1 MISGRTRTGERSAVL
16 IPGQYEYTPRPPN
29 GAEVWSGNGDA
40 VSIEPHGPNT
50 KYVRDGML
58 EVALDCGQHV
68 KEFFQKD
75 VFNGT
80 IDTTCGLRHQKR
92 VTK

>member
-1 MISGRTRTGERSAVL
+1 MVPGR
-16 IPGQYEYTPRPPN
+16 YETSPRPTTDGEMWAGTGDE
-29 GAEVWSGNGDA
+29 GAM
-40 VSIEPHGPNT
+40 EPHGPNT

-80 IDTTCGLRHQKR
+80 IDTTCDLRHQKR

>member
-1 MISGRTRTGERSAVL
+1 M
-16 IPGQYEYTPRPPN
+16 
-29 GAEVWSGNGDA
+29 
-40 VSIEPHGPNT
+40 EPHGPNT
-50 KYVRDGML
+50 TYVRDGML

-80 IDTTCGLRHQKR
+80 IDTTCDLRHQKR

>member
-1 MISGRTRTGERSAVL
+1 MVPGR
-16 IPGQYEYTPRPPN
+16 YETSPRPATD
-29 GAEVWSGNGDA
+29 GEMWAGTGDEA
-40 VSIEPHGPNT
+40 AKEPHGPNT
-50 KYVRDGML
+50 IYLRGGML

-80 IDTTCGLRHQKR
+80 IDTTCDLSHQKR
-92 VTK
+92 ATK